1 MNDNHES
8 NNSEDDDHNDTADN
22 YNHNNKD
29 RNSATA
35 SKKTKIRIKQPQPK
49 STEIYLHTKDKL
61 SLAQPAKKLATFE
74 VLVAVHHLELL
85 LQRDVRGDP
94 SKNEDG
100 EKDRGG
106 NRDVVQRASE
116 HK

>member
-1 MNDNHES
+1 MNDNGES

-29 RNSATA
+29 SNSTTA
-35 SKKTKIRIKQPQPK
+35 SKTTNIILRQPQPK
-49 STEIYLHTKDKL
+49 STEKYLHANETP
-61 SLAQPAKKLATFE
+61 SLAKPAKKLATLE
-74 VLVAVHHLELL
+74 VLVAVQHLELL

-94 SKNEDG
+94 SNNEDG